1 MTAGGPGRWTAPGF
15 ETWRRRGSGGW
26 IAVSGL
32 CVAADL
38 LPRVLGCGD
47 VQAVGPPAVSWM
59 GVVGLLEEAVP
70 ADAEGAVNGDPQ
82 GVDNGEDISQVL
94 RIHSVHCSVWLHH
107 ESVSESLCPS
117 RSVPPGLF
125 SLGTLDLVANPWS
138 WSNNCETSSVTI
150 VGSGRTREEA
160 QSPAGRYR
168 THASSCRWRTRS
180 WCRST
185 MISISLSNLVRR
197 HDNKRPRM
205 RHKPK

>member
-125 SLGTLDLVANPWS
+125 SLGTLDLEANPWS

-150 VGSGRTREEA
+150 VGSGRTGRKLRVLLVDSGHVRQAAAGEHAPGVEA
-160 QSPAGRYR
+160 P
-168 THASSCRWRTRS
+168 
-180 WCRST
+180 
-185 MISISLSNLVRR
+185 
-197 HDNKRPRM
+197 
-205 RHKPK
+205 